1 MIHERITVYSNV
13 KSADT
18 LTVRDLVSVRREKE
32 ESVAGVLRELREDV
46 SRTPW
51 IHGILMVSGE
61 GKGQSK

>member
-1 MIHERITVYSNV
+1 MIHERRTVYSNV

-51 IHGILMVSGE
+51 IDHSCP
-61 GKGQSK
+61 